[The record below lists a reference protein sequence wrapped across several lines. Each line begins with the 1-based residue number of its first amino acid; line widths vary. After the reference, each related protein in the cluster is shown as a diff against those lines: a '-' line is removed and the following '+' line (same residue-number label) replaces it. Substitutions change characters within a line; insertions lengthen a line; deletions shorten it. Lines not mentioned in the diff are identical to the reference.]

1 VEAFLRFLAAN
12 ALLANLD
19 SFLGFGHNF
28 YLYLHPDTNKFLFIP
43 WDLDLSMGA
52 WPMAGTPEQ
61 QVNLSIMH
69 PHRGP
74 NRLIERLLAVKE
86 INERYRKL
94 VKELTDTCF
103 TKERLLKDLDAIE
116 KVVKEPLAKE
126 AKAAKA
132 RKETAGGFGPPG
144 GEFGSSVPPRMFIVK
159 RTESV
164 AAQLAGKTNGYVP
177 PTGFGFG
184 PVADFG
190 GPPPQPGEI
199 MPRPLQDALRLS
211 PEQRKKFA
219 ELQKEID
226 RKVQEILTDE
236 QKAQLERM
244 RRIRPGMP
252 PVPGR
257 P

>member
-1 VEAFLRFLAAN
+1 KNGKGMLLKPEGLQNGLPHFGTDWNRYEQNYRPRSEIDEKQQKRLIDFTRLVHQPDEGLFRKEIASYLDVEAFLRFLAAN

-69 PHRGP
+69 PHRGA
-74 NRLIERLLAVKE
+74 NRLIDRLLAVKE
-86 INERYRKL
+86 INEQYRKV

-116 KVVKEPLAKE
+116 KAVKEPLAKE
-126 AKAAKA
+126 TKAAKA
-132 RKETAGGFGPPG
+132 QKETAGGFGPPG
-144 GEFGSSVPPRMFIVK
+144 GVFGSSVPPRMFIMK

-164 AAQLAGKTNGYVP
+164 
-177 PTGFGFG
+177 
-184 PVADFG
+184 
-190 GPPPQPGEI
+190 
-199 MPRPLQDALRLS
+199 
-211 PEQRKKFA
+211 
-219 ELQKEID
+219 
-226 RKVQEILTDE
+226 
-236 QKAQLERM
+236 
-244 RRIRPGMP
+244 
-252 PVPGR
+252 
-257 P
+257 